1 MAQMGQ
7 GQARD
12 TTLNRAILPL
22 LCGLLYTLCKYE
34 RHC

>member
-1 MAQMGQ
+1 MAQM

-12 TTLNRAILPL
+12 TTLKRAILPL

-34 RHC
+34 RH